1 MQSLGFTL
9 VLALA
14 INYFKLN
21 LLCLIPL
28 QATQTEFSYK
38 KIIELFKVTLFFV
51 LEATMLEVGF
61 EIVIG
66 EPCRSS

>member
-1 MQSLGFTL
+1 MLLGIDSKSLVFTKKNITMQSLGLTL

-38 KIIELFKVTLFFV
+38 KIISNCSKSRYFLY
-51 LEATMLEVGF
+51 
-61 EIVIG
+61 
-66 EPCRSS
+66 